1 MCNHSSRYGLACLE
15 MANERFFV
23 DSVVRGFHVYKDVWN
38 PVVGETLIC
47 EKEFGNLH
55 DPYAVSVVRGSGII
69 VGHVPRKISSLSY
82 FFLRKNGTITC
93 QITGRRLFSEDLPQG
108 GPLHFNVRRTKSRN
122 YEGQEAHQSSTNYI
136 RALNLILPRKL
147 NLISR

>member
-55 DPYAVSVVRGSGII
+55 DPYAVMLCQLFVEVA
-69 VGHVPRKISSLSY
+69 LLLDT
-82 FFLRKNGTITC
+82 FLAKY
-93 QITGRRLFSEDLPQG
+93 
-108 GPLHFNVRRTKSRN
+108 H
-122 YEGQEAHQSSTNYI
+122 H
-136 RALNLILPRKL
+136 
-147 NLISR
+147 

>member
-1 MCNHSSRYGLACLE
+1 

-23 DSVVRGFHVYKDVWN
+23 DSVVRAFHVYKDVWN

-69 VGHVPRKISSLSY
+69 VGHVPRKISSLCY
-82 FFLRKNGTITC
+82 FFPRKNGITC
-93 QITGRRLFSEDLPQG
+93 QITGRRCFSEDLPQRG
-108 GPLHFNVRRTKSRN
+108 LEGPLYFNVRRTKSRN
-122 YEGQEAHQSSTNYI
+122 YGGQEAHQSSTN
-136 RALNLILPRKL
+136 
-147 NLISR
+147 